1 MSGIS
6 SGVGLASGINTAQ
19 IIEQLLAL
27 DARAK
32 VPLQTQITKIT
43 TSKTALLDVN
53 ARLLAARSASSKFR
67 VGRVFEQMKT
77 TVGDESVMTA
87 SSKPGTPP
95 GNYAFTV
102 SRLVSSSQMLSRG
115 FASRDGAPLG
125 LTQMSF
131 EFGDAAIARS
141 ALLNNLR
148 GGLGV
153 GQGSV
158 KFTDRAGQTET
169 IDLTTSVTL

>member
-67 VGRVFEQMKT
+67 IGRVFEQMKT
-77 TVGDESVMTA
+77 TVGSPLSTI
-87 SSKPGTPP
+87 PRQPP
-95 GNYAFTV
+95 
-102 SRLVSSSQMLSRG
+102 
-115 FASRDGAPLG
+115 
-125 LTQMSF
+125 
-131 EFGDAAIARS
+131 IARS
-141 ALLNNLR
+141 RISRSAR
-148 GGLGV
+148 MSASDVPV
-153 GQGSV
+153 GSPV
-158 KFTDRAGQTET
+158 
-169 IDLTTSVTL
+169 